1 MGHGRTRSRLI
12 LGRCASSFSPTAT
25 TPTIRRSARLF
36 GLTSGGATPIP
47 ATPGSSKPNAAT
59 APGSAASSNADGATA
74 AAPHSART
82 FVVRAVAGSAGP
94 LDRRGAPQ
102 APPPAPRGEEPLT
115 QWPALGSHE
124 RLRRRSDP
132 RRPALL

>member
-82 FVVRAVAGSAGP
+82 FVVRALAGAVFEAVGDH
-94 LDRRGAPQ
+94 LIDLVD
-102 APPPAPRGEEPLT
+102 LT
-115 QWPALGSHE
+115 
-124 RLRRRSDP
+124 DV
-132 RRPALL
+132 